1 MRKELKNYIMII
13 CFLLFIFGFAVAGVL
28 SEDREFSDNENRYLQ
43 QMPEFS
49 WKNLKDGE
57 FTSDIESYMSDQIF
71 MKDQL
76 VSLKTVTDRALL
88 KNYQN
93 GVYFGKDGYYIQDYQ
108 ENRELVKKNVELL
121 NSFAEGLDNDVQV
134 SFLLAPNAVS
144 VLSDKLPAVNQTDD
158 QLDTVRYVKSIL
170 SDRITLCCPYEELKQ
185 ANEEGE
191 QVYYRTDHHW
201 TAAGAQTA
209 FDALMTAMGE
219 SIPNTPY
226 SKIGVS
232 EFYGTLYSKAPYQGA
247 SADTVDLVYGLNN
260 ELTVTYVGGD
270 NDKSLFVQGEHK
282 DGNVITHRLYD
293 DSWKDKKDKYA
304 TYLGGNFSLTEIDS
318 EGESDENVL
327 IIKDSYA
334 NAAMPYFC
342 QKYKHVSMIDLR
354 YYHMEDLTVSEY
366 IEEKDIDKVI
376 YLYNID
382 FLNSDNNF
390 VWLE

>member
-1 MRKELKNYIMII
+1 MII
-13 CFLLFIFGFAVAGVL
+13 CFLLFIFGFAVAGAL
-28 SEDREFSDNENRYLQ
+28 SEDREFSENENRCLQ

-49 WKNLKDGE
+49 WKKLKEGE
-57 FTSDIESYMSDQIF
+57 YTSDIESYMSDQIF
-71 MKDQL
+71 LKDQL

-93 GVYFGKDGYYIQDYQ
+93 GVYFGRDGYYIQDYQ
-108 ENRELVKKNVELL
+108 ENRELVRKNVELL
-121 NSFAEGLDNDVQV
+121 NSFAEGLDGDVQV

-144 VLSDKLPAVNQTDD
+144 VLSDRLPAVNRTDD
-158 QLDTVRYVKSIL
+158 QLDTARYVESML

-185 ANEEGE
+185 ADEEGE

-209 FDALMTAMGE
+209 FDSLMTAMGE
-219 SIPNTPY
+219 SIPDAPY
-226 SKIGVS
+226 SKTGVS
-232 EFYGTLYSKAPYQGA
+232 GFYGTLYSKAPYQGA
-247 SADTVDLVYGLNN
+247 GADTVELVYDPDN

-282 DGNVITHRLYD
+282 DGNVIAHSLYD
-293 DSWKDKKDKYA
+293 DSRKDKKDKYA
-304 TYLGGNFSLTEIDS
+304 VYLGGNFSLIEIGS

-327 IIKDSYA
+327 ILKDSYA

-342 QKYKHVSMIDLR
+342 RKYKHVSMIDLR
-354 YYHMEDLTVSEY
+354 YYHMEALTVSEY
-366 IEEKDIDKVI
+366 IKENDIDKVI